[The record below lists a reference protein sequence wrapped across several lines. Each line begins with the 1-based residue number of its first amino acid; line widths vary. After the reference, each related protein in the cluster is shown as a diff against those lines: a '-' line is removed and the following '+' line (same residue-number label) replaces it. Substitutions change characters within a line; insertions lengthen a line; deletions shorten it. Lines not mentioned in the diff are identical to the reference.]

1 MNPFAW
7 IRRLYDWVLSWAESR
22 YGPLALGAVA
32 FAESSFFPIPPDV
45 LLMALALGSRKK
57 ALRFALICSV
67 ASVLGGLL
75 GYLIGIAAFETVG
88 QPIIDFYGAGDKY
101 AEIGTLYEQHGFWI
115 VFAAGFT
122 PIPYKVITI
131 AAGVF
136 EISVLPFVL
145 ASAVSRSARFFL
157 VAGLIY
163 AFGEPVK
170 RLIDRWFNVLTVV
183 FTVLL
188 VGGFVLLKTV
198 LNH

>member
-1 MNPFAW
+1 MNPFTW
-7 IRRLYDWVLSWAESR
+7 IRRLYDWVLSWADSR
-22 YGPLALGAVA
+22 YGSAALGAVS

-45 LLMALALGSRKK
+45 LLMALALGARKQ
-57 ALRFALICSV
+57 AFRFALICSV
-67 ASVLGGLL
+67 ASVLGGLF
-75 GYLIGIAAFETVG
+75 GYLIGATAFETVG
-88 QPIIDFYGAGDKY
+88 QPIIEFYGAGDKY
-101 AEIGTLYEQHGFWI
+101 TEIGQLYEQHGFWI

-136 EISVLPFVL
+136 EISLLPFVV
-145 ASAVSRSARFFL
+145 ASLVSRSARFFL

-170 RLIDRWFNVLTVV
+170 KLIDRWFNVLTVV

-198 LNH
+198 LAH